1 MCALKL
7 WAWGRL
13 MWRKKNPRYPLSSSP
28 HPSSAFHFNALLFF
42 LFSASGTVR
51 LARQTGTEKVVA
63 IKIME
68 LQKQPKKDLIISE
81 IQVMEQIR
89 HPNIVNYVESFLV
102 DDQSKLWV
110 VMEYLDGGSLTD
122 VVMETVMSEGMIA
135 AICRECLKAL
145 EFLHEKN
152 IIHR

>member
-1 MCALKL
+1 
-7 WAWGRL
+7 
-13 MWRKKNPRYPLSSSP
+13 
-28 HPSSAFHFNALLFF
+28 
-42 LFSASGTVR
+42 
-51 LARQTGTEKVVA
+51 
-63 IKIME
+63 ME

-89 HPNIVNYVESFLV
+89 HRNIVNYVESFLV

-135 AICRECLKAL
+135 AICRECLEAL
-145 EFLHEKN
+145 KFLHEKN